1 MVDVLVAR
9 IQHLATHA
17 LLQIHLEF
25 QVNFVHA
32 LLDIIPMELKVS
44 VSSVKIKYQ
53 SVVLAYYHQ
62 VIQKK

>member
-32 LLDIIPMELKVS
+32 LLDIIRMEYKVS
-44 VSSVKIKYQ
+44 VSNVKMQ
-53 SVVLAYYHQ
+53 YHGVALVFYKQ
-62 VIQKK
+62 II